1 MSSTLEV
8 LVWKDPSYEDV
19 AVVLERSVL
28 ISLWIVRNTVDEGV
42 SVADGVPTI
51 MEELVIVMR
60 SVYVVL

>member
-1 MSSTLEV
+1 M
-8 LVWKDPSYEDV
+8 
-19 AVVLERSVL
+19 AVVLVL
-28 ISLWIVRNTVDEGV
+28 TSLWIVRSTVDEGV